1 MPTSLTKRHGVIAAA
16 LLCLVLIAGLAGCA
30 GPAANGVGAGEGTDA
45 AANSANSGTSDG
57 SGNDATAAPAA
68 PAGHVSAQLPPA
80 APEVLVDDPSPQLP
94 VTVDWDGSPVEVA
107 SADRIL
113 TLDRAGALSR
123 MVWALGMGDRLVGR
137 DTATDFPGAADL
149 PQVTPGG
156 HTINAESI
164 LKLRPD
170 VIITDGSIGPSRVLD
185 TVADAGIAVVRIPD
199 DRTPDTVAALAERV
213 ATTVGLGDHG
223 ESVGAEIVA
232 KLDAAS
238 REARD
243 RADGRRMMVLYLR
256 GTTVAMIAGPDSGAS
271 SLIERLGGVD
281 AAEGLGIDGSFTPLT
296 PEALVKAAPDTVIVM
311 SHGLESIGG
320 PAALNSLPGMAQT
333 PAGANV
339 SVLDVPDSQL
349 LSFGPDTPR
358 VIAAMA
364 DALYGKASS

>member
-1 MPTSLTKRHGVIAAA
+1 MPTSLTRRNGAIAAA
-16 LLCLVLIAGLAGCA
+16 LVCLVLIAGLIGCA
-30 GPAANGVGAGEGTDA
+30 GPNANGTEAGEGA
-45 AANSANSGTSDG
+45 AANSAASNSGNTSG
-57 SGNDATAAPAA
+57 SSDANSAAT

-94 VTVDWDGSPVEVA
+94 VTVDWDGTPVEVA
-107 SADRIL
+107 SAERIL

-123 MVWALGMGDRLVGR
+123 MVWALGLGDRLVGR

-199 DRTPDTVAALAERV
+199 ERTPDTIATLAEQV
-213 ATTVGLGDHG
+213 TTTVGLGQHAD
-223 ESVGAEIVA
+223 EVGREIVA

-238 REARD
+238 RDARD

-271 SLIERLGGVD
+271 ALIERLGGTD

-311 SHGLESIGG
+311 SHGLDSIGG
-320 PAALNSLPGMAQT
+320 PAGLASLPGMAQT
-333 PAGANV
+333 PAGKST

-358 VIAAMA
+358 VVAAMA
-364 DALYGKASS
+364 DALYGKAGS

>member
-1 MPTSLTKRHGVIAAA
+1 MPTSLTRRHGAIAAA
-16 LLCLVLIAGLAGCA
+16 LLCLVLVAGLVGCA
-30 GPAANGVGAGEGTDA
+30 GPNAGTGAGEGTATSAGAGTAGAGGA
-45 AANSANSGTSDG
+45 ADGTV
-57 SGNDATAAPAA
+57 
-68 PAGHVSAQLPPA
+68 PAGHVSAELPPT
-80 APEVLVDDPSPQLP
+80 APEVLVDDPRPELP
-94 VTVDWDGSPVEVA
+94 VTVDWDGTPVEVA

-123 MVWALGMGDRLVGR
+123 MVWSLGLGDRLVGR

-156 HTINAESI
+156 HSINAESI

-170 VIITDGSIGPSRVLD
+170 VILTDGSIGPSRVLD

-199 DRTPDTVAALAERV
+199 ERTPDTIAQLAEQVAATL
-213 ATTVGLGDHG
+213 GLGEHG
-223 ESVGAEIVA
+223 EEVGAAIVD

-238 REARD
+238 RDARD

-281 AAEGLGIDGSFTPLT
+281 AAEGLGMDGAFTPLT

-320 PAALNSLPGMAQT
+320 PAGLNSLPGMAQT
-333 PAGANV
+333 PAGKNA

-358 VIAAMA
+358 VVAAMA
-364 DALYGKASS
+364 DALYGKAAS